1 MEQLRDIDVGIL
13 VNNVGMSNIGYLHE
27 IAPGRL
33 LNEINVNCVPM
44 TILSGMVI
52 QRMLQR
58 EQRSA
63 IINISSVAGQNPCPF
78 ISTYSATK
86 AYNDFFS
93 KSIGMEYDEKIDVL
107 SVQPMFVESNLSKA
121 TRGFGVA
128 TRNQCA
134 GAALKSLGL

>member
-1 MEQLRDIDVGIL
+1 MLLTV
-13 VNNVGMSNIGYLHE
+13 GYLHE

-93 KSIGMEYDEKIDVL
+93 KSIGMEYDGTYFDLRRKDRCGVCTTH
-107 SVQPMFVESNLSKA
+107 V
-121 TRGFGVA
+121 RG
-128 TRNQCA
+128 
-134 GAALKSLGL
+134 K